1 MYNHLLYIFFWA
13 TNTLILI
20 IASTVA
26 PEHLTLGNAR
36 FNNVESGIY
45 AGFWITFII
54 WAFWDFSMGRR
65 YNLSRKYRSFIFFFL
80 VNFFAFWGV
89 SNFENW
95 VGFSQQD
102 LNWVIIVAI
111 VATLLQRVIK
121 KSTTKRS
128 VNSAWF

>member
-1 MYNHLLYIFFWA
+1 MYNHLLYLSFWA

-20 IASTVA
+20 IASAVA
-26 PEHLTLGNAR
+26 PEHLTLGNDR
-36 FNNVESGIY
+36 FNNIESGIY

-65 YNLSRKYRSFIFFFL
+65 YNLAKKYRSFIFFFL
-80 VNFFAFWGV
+80 VNFFSFWGV

-102 LNWVIIVAI
+102 LVWIVIIAI
-111 VATLLQRVIK
+111 IATIFQRFIK
-121 KSTTKRS
+121 KSMTKRS
-128 VNSAWF
+128 INSAWF